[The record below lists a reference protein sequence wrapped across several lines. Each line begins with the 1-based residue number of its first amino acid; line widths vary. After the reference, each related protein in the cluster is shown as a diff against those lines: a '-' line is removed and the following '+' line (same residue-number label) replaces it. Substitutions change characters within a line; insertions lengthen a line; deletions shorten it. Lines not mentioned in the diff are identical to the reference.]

1 MVQIPVCH
9 ILAVQLWA
17 SDLTSLSF
25 DLFIGK
31 VRAIYSE
38 PDKRGGFIYVG
49 QLSTGPDTELALF
62 LNHSESHKTWIPV

>member
-1 MVQIPVCH
+1 MQPDINHQRMKWTDMVQIPVCH

-31 VRAIYSE
+31 ARAIYSE
-38 PDKRGGFIYVG
+38 LDK
-49 QLSTGPDTELALF
+49 
-62 LNHSESHKTWIPV
+62 